1 MTLHYLFEMLQR
13 RNHGRREERQCI
25 PENAARQTEELRWR
39 QRPRKRDGDVMQSKP
54 WSLLLYSLS
63 NIYFTYLKDT
73 VLSLD
78 FVVVVLANV
87 DPDQVTDNY
96 HHLVQRYLLPFFF
109 KKKPD
114 SGRRQR
120 IVSHADG
127 PFVWLP

>member
-1 MTLHYLFEMLQR
+1 
-13 RNHGRREERQCI
+13 
-25 PENAARQTEELRWR
+25 
-39 QRPRKRDGDVMQSKP
+39 MQSKP

-96 HHLVQRYLLPFFF
+96 HHLVQRYLLPFFL
-109 KKKPD
+109 KKKTD